1 MHDHI
6 ESRSVATNKEPFIF
20 ELALNRNC
28 DDLLYRQIC
37 QRFREAITNGSYPP
51 GTRVPSIRTLAAQLN
66 ISRNTVEIAY
76 DQLIGEGYFVA
87 NGQAGTSVSGT
98 LIRSPRY
105 LPPPTD
111 KSAPARPLPF
121 QIGIPALDAFPT
133 KLWGSLNQKHW
144 KNHLEIDLA
153 STGTLGHEPLREA
166 IAAYLNISRG
176 INCSSSQIIITSG
189 YRQSLHLLMTG
200 LLKRGDSVW
209 TEDPCYP
216 PASLLL
222 AQHGLHQC
230 PLPVDAEGLIVAE
243 GLMQAP
249 DAKLALVTPAN
260 QNPLGMVLSMRR
272 KTELLE
278 WAHREQSW
286 IIEDDYDSEYCFDG
300 RMASTVSSLDRNGRT
315 FYMGTFSKTMFPALR
330 LAYVVV
336 PLEQI
341 KRFTVLST
349 QVMDGCTPHSQ
360 KALADMM
367 VGGHFARHVKKM
379 RTLYNVRRQ
388 AMVQE
393 LKSGLGDKLNLSH
406 TSRGLCLL
414 AHLNEGVS
422 DALLAERAAQ
432 RGLAVGA
439 LSPRVTRYDYGQGLL
454 LGFANFNTDKELKH
468 AVQML
473 GACFI

>member
-1 MHDHI
+1 
-6 ESRSVATNKEPFIF
+6 
-20 ELALNRNC
+20 
-28 DDLLYRQIC
+28 
-37 QRFREAITNGSYPP
+37 
-51 GTRVPSIRTLAAQLN
+51 
-66 ISRNTVEIAY
+66 
-76 DQLIGEGYFVA
+76 
-87 NGQAGTSVSGT
+87 
-98 LIRSPRY
+98 
-105 LPPPTD
+105 
-111 KSAPARPLPF
+111 
-121 QIGIPALDAFPT
+121 
-133 KLWGSLNQKHW
+133 
-144 KNHLEIDLA
+144 
-153 STGTLGHEPLREA
+153 
-166 IAAYLNISRG
+166 
-176 INCSSSQIIITSG
+176 
-189 YRQSLHLLMTG
+189 
-200 LLKRGDSVW
+200 
-209 TEDPCYP
+209 
-216 PASLLL
+216 
-222 AQHGLHQC
+222 
-230 PLPVDAEGLIVAE
+230 
-243 GLMQAP
+243 
-249 DAKLALVTPAN
+249 
-260 QNPLGMVLSMRR
+260 
-272 KTELLE
+272 
-278 WAHREQSW
+278 
-286 IIEDDYDSEYCFDG
+286 
-300 RMASTVSSLDRNGRT
+300 
-315 FYMGTFSKTMFPALR
+315 MGTFSKTMFPALR